1 MKACN
6 TEAIAEMITGLVVS
20 AVVTDACVQVHSLR
34 MPEESSIG
42 GFLDGALEKC
52 ACETAVPRCVHT
64 AAACIVQEHS
74 IPIWYTV
81 ICDHP
86 VNHELSWLMPSAD
99 PVGAAPAS
107 PAAFVARLLRH
118 TPQHPDF
125 SFFFNQ
131 NARTG
136 GPGGKIKNRRNV
148 RKRETIMVL

>member
-1 MKACN
+1 
-6 TEAIAEMITGLVVS
+6 
-20 AVVTDACVQVHSLR
+20 
-34 MPEESSIG
+34 MPEESSTG
-42 GFLDGALEKC
+42 GVLDGALEKC

-107 PAAFVARLLRH
+107 PAAFVTRLPDCYGTLRSTLVFRLFFIR
-118 TPQHPDF
+118 TPGPL
-125 SFFFNQ
+125 
-131 NARTG
+131 AA
-136 GPGGKIKNRRNV
+136 GPGGKSKMEKREK
-148 RKRETIMVL
+148 KRETIMVL